1 MGTKMYFDVLKVSV
15 WTETVPA
22 FDLVIRLYL
31 LVCVCEL
38 DAELV

>member
-1 MGTKMYFDVLKVSV
+1 MGTKMYFDVLNVNA

-31 LVCVCEL
+31 LMFVREL
-38 DAELV
+38 DSELA